1 MLNYH
6 SLPACTYMYIIIYT
20 DTTAIYMYMLPH
32 NYMTLYL
39 FSMQDGYTPFD
50 CAKKNGHDSV
60 MEELKKQTASQPVA
74 TEPVAREPVVIA
86 FKDIELKE
94 TVGKGAFGAVF
105 KGYWTSS
112 DGGRQLVAIKQ
123 LSKVV
128 EKEVS

>member
-1 MLNYH
+1 M
-6 SLPACTYMYIIIYT
+6 
-20 DTTAIYMYMLPH
+20 YMYMLPH
-32 NYMTLYL
+32 NYMYL
-39 FSMQDGYTPFD
+39 FSMQDGDTPFD
-50 CAKKNGHDSV
+50 IAKKHSHDSV
-60 MEELKKQTASQPVA
+60 MAELEKQTASQ
-74 TEPVAREPVVIA
+74 PVAREPVVIA

>member
-1 MLNYH
+1 
-6 SLPACTYMYIIIYT
+6 
-20 DTTAIYMYMLPH
+20 
-32 NYMTLYL
+32 
-39 FSMQDGYTPFD
+39 MQNGHTPFD
-50 CAKKNGHDSV
+50 YAKQNGHDSV
-60 MEELKKQTASQPVA
+60 MEELKKQTAR
-74 TEPVAREPVVIA
+74 EPVARVPVVIA